1 MRLSF
6 MNDEEAYDYYNI
18 TKRRYDV
25 MVISGLQL
33 VIAFLFALHL
43 LFFVFVYI
51 FSLFLSLY
59 SLSLMVELLFVQ
71 KRANGFPRQ
80 NGRARFHRRRAPP
93 NRAPQQVIAPYFAPL
108 RAAR

>member
-1 MRLSF
+1 

-43 LFFVFVYI
+43 LFFVFIYLFFI
-51 FSLFLSLY
+51 LISLFSV
-59 SLSLMVELLFVQ
+59 SD
-71 KRANGFPRQ
+71 G
-80 NGRARFHRRRAPP
+80 
-93 NRAPQQVIAPYFAPL
+93 
-108 RAAR
+108 